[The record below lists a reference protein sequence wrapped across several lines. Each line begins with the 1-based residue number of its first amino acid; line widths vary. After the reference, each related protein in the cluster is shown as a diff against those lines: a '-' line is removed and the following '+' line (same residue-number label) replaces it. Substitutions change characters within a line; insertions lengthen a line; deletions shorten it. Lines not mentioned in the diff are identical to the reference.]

1 MPIIEALGGEASR
14 DCQAYLGTYAP
25 RWLSLDE
32 YYFMLSDAYIVS
44 DACNSLVVIISTIIV
59 IIIIPSIIITTISMH
74 VDEYDRLLNEAYPIV
89 KLQNKYHSQG
99 IYVTILTYRR
109 FFLTCKL

>member
-1 MPIIEALGGEASR
+1 
-14 DCQAYLGTYAP
+14 
-25 RWLSLDE
+25 
-32 YYFMLSDAYIVS
+32 
-44 DACNSLVVIISTIIV
+44 VVIISTII
-59 IIIIPSIIITTISMH
+59 IIIIPSIIITTIISMH

>member
-1 MPIIEALGGEASR
+1 MI
-14 DCQAYLGTYAP
+14 
-25 RWLSLDE
+25 
-32 YYFMLSDAYIVS
+32 
-44 DACNSLVVIISTIIV
+44 IIST
-59 IIIIPSIIITTISMH
+59 IIIIPSIIITTIIPMH
-74 VDEYDRLLNEAYPIV
+74 VDEYDLLLNEAYPIV

>member
-1 MPIIEALGGEASR
+1 M
-14 DCQAYLGTYAP
+14 
-25 RWLSLDE
+25 
-32 YYFMLSDAYIVS
+32 
-44 DACNSLVVIISTIIV
+44 LVV
-59 IIIIPSIIITTISMH
+59 IIIPSIIIIIIIITTITMH